1 MALKLRVIFIGGKN
15 MPPVI
20 EVHKQFKIAV
30 ENGNKVIEIE
40 PGIHDVEERIAD
52 IAINH
57 LQVAILVESSADA
70 DADAEQPEVTK
81 PKRGKGAKNAAV
93 SNEGTGQA

>member
-1 MALKLRVIFIGGKN
+1 MILKLRVIFIGGKN

-40 PGIHDVEERIAD
+40 PGVHDVEERIAD

-57 LQVAILVESSADA
+57 LQVANYKDE
-70 DADAEQPEVTK
+70 
-81 PKRGKGAKNAAV
+81 GKVNKEIDVPPPSLTENR
-93 SNEGTGQA
+93 

>member
-1 MALKLRVIFIGGKN
+1 

-70 DADAEQPEVTK
+70 DAEQPEVTK

>member
-70 DADAEQPEVTK
+70 EQPEVTK